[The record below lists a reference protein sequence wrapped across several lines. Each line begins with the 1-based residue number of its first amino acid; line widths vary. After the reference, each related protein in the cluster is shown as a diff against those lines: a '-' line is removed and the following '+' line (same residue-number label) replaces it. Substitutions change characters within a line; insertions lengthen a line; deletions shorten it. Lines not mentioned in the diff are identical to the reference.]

1 MSAKASDLESRAEAL
16 LKRIHRHNLGMDS
29 LTAMEV
35 QSLLKEIRAIGEMNL
50 ARSLPDDILA
60 RVDRLMQQAVRGGQR
75 HCCGSIRV
83 WYEEMDRLAT
93 AFGGTHDPQSIDG
106 K

>member
-1 MSAKASDLESRAEAL
+1 LLIKVNRLAMGCLGMSAKASDLESRAEAL

-60 RVDRLMQQAVRGGQR
+60 RVDRIIAAGRSGRPAELLREHQGVVRR
-75 HCCGSIRV
+75 N
-83 WYEEMDRLAT
+83 
-93 AFGGTHDPQSIDG
+93 GTD
-106 K
+106 